1 MLPPAVSTSTIHTTS
16 TLSLEKQHH
25 LANASS
31 PPCTA
36 DLSFSSIAFI
46 SAGRLFPNPPCSPNA
61 SREKPM
67 SAFGIQ
73 SLQIPDANLLT
84 ARQPT
89 TSTTTTYLPTSS
101 LSSRNEGV
109 SVVNRTPPLTP
120 HTPTHHFL
128 FSYTLFF
135 SHQPMFPD
143 ISFFHILFNLVCV
156 QTLSLESQ
164 YLVDH
169 RRCCCCRLRSTDLD
183 MFLLV
188 FEMASSCKMV

>member
-1 MLPPAVSTSTIHTTS
+1 MLPPVSTSTIHITS
-16 TLSLEKQHH
+16 ILSLEKQHH

-46 SAGRLFPNPPCSPNA
+46 SAGRLFPNPPCSPTLA
-61 SREKPM
+61 AQKPM

-89 TSTTTTYLPTSS
+89 TSYKRLTSTTTTYLPTST
-101 LSSRNEGV
+101 LSSRNRRV

-120 HTPTHHFL
+120 HPNPPLSFLIHSFL
-128 FSYTLFF
+128 FPPNLVSLISLFF
-135 SHQPMFPD
+135 PSHN
-143 ISFFHILFNLVCV
+143 ILFDLVCV
-156 QTLSLESQ
+156 QMLSLEMPT
-164 YLVDH
+164 V
-169 RRCCCCRLRSTDLD
+169 
-183 MFLLV
+183 
-188 FEMASSCKMV
+188 SC